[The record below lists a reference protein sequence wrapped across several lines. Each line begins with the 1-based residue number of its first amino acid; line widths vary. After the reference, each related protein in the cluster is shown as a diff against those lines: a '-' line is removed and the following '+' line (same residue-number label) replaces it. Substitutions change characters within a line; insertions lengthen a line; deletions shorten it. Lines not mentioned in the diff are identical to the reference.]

1 VASILFGVL
10 LFLFPAAGVLSL
22 VWLIGSFAIVFGIFL
37 VILGWRLRTID
48 AMAKIDAAHDY
59 AA

>member
-1 VASILFGVL
+1 ML
-10 LFLFPAAGVLSL
+10 LFVFPAAGVLSL
-22 VWLIGSFAIVFGIFL
+22 VWLIGAFAIVFGGFL

-59 AA
+59 AR